1 MSQRS
6 VTQYLKRMGP
16 SLLLMILITYGIK
29 ENIPWLQ
36 YGSIVILLAG
46 QMLYQVAKTV
56 RSKPM
61 VDANIEEARRAA
73 RRKLLLTV
81 SKSEIDTAKER
92 GKSIGGMSS
101 KMSLLFVV
109 PLLIFL
115 ASGYILSI
123 VVPGIPQWQSYLV
136 GFLITMPVSMTL
148 SSRLGM
154 NTMTQVSA
162 PNTYSISEKGIIFE
176 HLGQYHILN
185 FPLVNLEMKEES
197 NCIEVEGPPT
207 NTALIPSKIRLFNRD
222 VKKLQ
227 SLLARHVGT

>member
-61 VDANIEEARRAA
+61 VDANIEEARRAS

>member
-36 YGSIVILLAG
+36 YGSIILLLAG
-46 QMLYQVAKTV
+46 QMLYQVVKTV

-81 SKSEIDTAKER
+81 TKSEIDTAKER
-92 GKSIGGMSS
+92 GKSIGGMSP

-115 ASGYILSI
+115 ASGYLLSL

-154 NTMTQVSA
+154 DTMTQVAA

-176 HLGQYHILN
+176 HLGQYHLLT
-185 FPLVNLEMKEES
+185 FPLVNLEVKEES

-227 SLLARHVGT
+227 SLLAPYVGA

>member
-29 ENIPWLQ
+29 ENMPWLQ
-36 YGSIVILLAG
+36 YGSIILLLAG
-46 QMLYQVAKTV
+46 QMLYQVVKTV

-61 VDANIEEARRAA
+61 VDANIEEARRAS

-81 SKSEIDTAKER
+81 TKSEIDTAKER
-92 GKSIGGMSS
+92 GKSIGGMSP

-115 ASGYILSI
+115 ASGYLLSL
-123 VVPGIPQWQSYLV
+123 VVPGIPQWQSYVV

-154 NTMTQVSA
+154 DTMTQVAA

-176 HLGQYHILN
+176 HLGQYHILT
-185 FPLVNLEMKEES
+185 FPLVNLEVKEES

-227 SLLARHVGT
+227 SLLTSYVGT

>member
-1 MSQRS
+1 
-6 VTQYLKRMGP
+6 MGP

-36 YGSIVILLAG
+36 YGSIILLLAG
-46 QMLYQVAKTV
+46 QMLYQVVKTV

-81 SKSEIDTAKER
+81 TKSEIDTAKER
-92 GKSIGGMSS
+92 GKSIGGMSP

-115 ASGYILSI
+115 ASGYLLSL

-154 NTMTQVSA
+154 DTMTQVAA

-176 HLGQYHILN
+176 HLGQYHLLT
-185 FPLVNLEMKEES
+185 FPLVNLEVKEES

-227 SLLARHVGT
+227 SLLAPYVGA

>member
-36 YGSIVILLAG
+36 YGSIILLLAG
-46 QMLYQVAKTV
+46 QMLYQVVKTV

-81 SKSEIDTAKER
+81 TKSEIDTAKER
-92 GKSIGGMSS
+92 GKSIGGMSP

-115 ASGYILSI
+115 ASGYLLSL
-123 VVPGIPQWQSYLV
+123 VVPGIPQWQSYVV

-154 NTMTQVSA
+154 DTMTQVAA

-176 HLGQYHILN
+176 HLGQYHLLT
-185 FPLVNLEMKEES
+185 FPLVNLEVKEES

-227 SLLARHVGT
+227 SLLAPYVGA